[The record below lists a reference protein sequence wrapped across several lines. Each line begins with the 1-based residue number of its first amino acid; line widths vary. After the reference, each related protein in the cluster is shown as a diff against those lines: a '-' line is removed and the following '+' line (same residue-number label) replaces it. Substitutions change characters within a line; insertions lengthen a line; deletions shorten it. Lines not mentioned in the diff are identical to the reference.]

1 MRQLWEMGLGR
12 TDVIV
17 LVIAIAVLIVADLL
31 HEKEISFTAW
41 LLQRKI
47 GVRYAVY
54 LAVCMVLRLQVV
66 ADFGQPAAS
75 FLYFQF

>member
-1 MRQLWEMGLGR
+1 MSQLLEMGLGR

-31 HEKEISFTAW
+31 HEKGISFTAW

-47 GVRYAVY
+47 GIRYAVY
-54 LAVCMVLRLQVV
+54 LAVCMVLLLQVV

>member
-1 MRQLWEMGLGR
+1 M
-12 TDVIV
+12 IV

-31 HEKEISFTAW
+31 HEKGISFTAW

-47 GVRYAVY
+47 GVRYVVY
-54 LAVCMVLRLQVV
+54 LAVCMVLLLQVV

>member
-1 MRQLWEMGLGR
+1 MLA
-12 TDVIV
+12 
-17 LVIAIAVLIVADLL
+17 IAIAVLIVADLL

-54 LAVCMVLRLQVV
+54 LAVCMVLLLQVV

>member
-1 MRQLWEMGLGR
+1 MGLGR

-31 HEKEISFTAW
+31 HEKGISFTAW

-47 GVRYAVY
+47 GVRYVVY
-54 LAVCMVLRLQVV
+54 LAMVLLLQVV